1 MCVANELDEPAR
13 LVDGLRA
20 MYSVVYSYKIL
31 LTQQHKTDEY
41 KQHWR
46 KATGRKLSESFEEHQ
61 RLMQWSQNYITK
73 SNLQN
78 TALL

>member
-46 KATGRKLSESFEEHQ
+46 KATG
-61 RLMQWSQNYITK
+61 NYF
-73 SNLQN
+73 
-78 TALL
+78 

>member
-20 MYSVVYSYKIL
+20 MYSVVFSYKIL

-41 KQHWR
+41 KQ
-46 KATGRKLSESFEEHQ
+46 Q
-61 RLMQWSQNYITK
+61 
-73 SNLQN
+73 
-78 TALL
+78 